1 MNPNTELVYAPFR
14 SLDDF
19 ILSQSRLGDMTVP
32 PENTKNLISRFQ
44 VPEYQNMDKFR
55 NRVVSNLIYYQ
66 TNYAVLSLIFFTLVT
81 YMNPLKMM
89 LGILTITLC
98 KLLVIFLFCLVH
110 IYCAVFCLLY
120 YCDASQEQVKQMK
133 REHPT
138 LVMMA
143 TFLTAY
149 FFIYQV
155 GSSTLHSNAMSEYLF
170 TVCGR
175 LR

>member
-1 MNPNTELVYAPFR
+1 MNSNTELVYAPFR

-19 ILSQSRLGDMTVP
+19 ILSQSRLADMTVP

-89 LGILTITLC
+89 LGIITITLC
-98 KLLVIFLFCLVH
+98 KLQVIFC
-110 IYCAVFCLLY
+110 Y
-120 YCDASQEQVKQMK
+120 VK
-133 REHPT
+133 
-138 LVMMA
+138 
-143 TFLTAY
+143 
-149 FFIYQV
+149 FIISIVQFSV
-155 GSSTLHSNAMSEYLF
+155 CF
-170 TVCGR
+170 TIVTQAKNR
-175 LR
+175 

>member
-19 ILSQSRLGDMTVP
+19 ILSQSRLADMTVP

-89 LGILTITLC
+89 LGIITITLC
-98 KLLVIFLFCLVH
+98 KLLLLVIFCSVKF
-110 IYCAVFCLLY
+110 IIFFSVFCLLY
-120 YCDASQEQVKQMK
+120 YCDASQEKVKQMK

-155 GSSTLHSNAMSEYLF
+155 GPATATQCLNIYSLC
-170 TVCGR
+170 VDG
-175 LR
+175 

>member
-1 MNPNTELVYAPFR
+1 M
-14 SLDDF
+14 
-19 ILSQSRLGDMTVP
+19 G
-32 PENTKNLISRFQ
+32 
-44 VPEYQNMDKFR
+44 DKFR

-89 LGILTITLC
+89 LGILTITL
-98 KLLVIFLFCLVH
+98 F
-110 IYCAVFCLLY
+110 FCLLY

-155 GSSTLHSNAMSEYLF
+155 GPYTATQCLNIYSLC
-170 TVCGR
+170 VDG
-175 LR
+175 